1 MMNAHAET
9 VQERFSREAGNWNGL
24 YDQTPTR
31 SIYTHNVRHRKAQAL
46 ELLAGTTG
54 RVLEIGCGA
63 GNVILAAPEELET
76 IGVDF
81 SVEILRQAKVNS
93 GERDSEFLAADALSL
108 PFADDSFDAII
119 CLGLLDY
126 ITNYRSVLEGCHRI
140 LRPGGPLIVSVPN
153 LTSPFIRIDD
163 FGFSLKNRITH
174 SLPDR
179 LRTWLKTQVMGK
191 DDKPYFSHRKQR
203 YNPAVFTQNLDSI
216 GFDID
221 QTYYHTYGFGL
232 LNGISLNLKVSR
244 QIESRNR
251 SKTLEKLGWTYI
263 LKATKSPQQ

>member
-1 MMNAHAET
+1 
-9 VQERFSREAGNWNGL
+9 
-24 YDQTPTR
+24 
-31 SIYTHNVRHRKAQAL
+31 
-46 ELLAGTTG
+46 
-54 RVLEIGCGA
+54 
-63 GNVILAAPEELET
+63 
-76 IGVDF
+76 
-81 SVEILRQAKVNS
+81 
-93 GERDSEFLAADALSL
+93 
-108 PFADDSFDAII
+108 
-119 CLGLLDY
+119 
-126 ITNYRSVLEGCHRI
+126 
-140 LRPGGPLIVSVPN
+140 
-153 LTSPFIRIDD
+153 
-163 FGFSLKNRITH
+163 
-174 SLPDR
+174 
-179 LRTWLKTQVMGK
+179 MGK